1 MPRAQSQET
10 ISRRMATV
18 RSRNTGPEL
27 SVRSIVHR
35 YGLRF
40 RLTNRDLPGSPDLA
54 NRSRRWAVF
63 VHGCFWHAHH
73 GCPRATRPKTNRRYW
88 QAKFRTNQARDVD
101 ALRRLRRRGFR
112 VLVLWECELQSAR
125 GERRLRA
132 FFGAAQ
138 HRSAAVVR

>member
-40 RLTNRDLPGSPDLA
+40 RLTNRDLPGSPDLV
-54 NRSRRWAVF
+54 NRSRKWAVF
-63 VHGCFWHAHH
+63 VHGCFWHRHR
-73 GCPRATRPKTNRRYW
+73 GCPRTTTPKRNAEFWR
-88 QAKFRTNQARDVD
+88 AKFRANVLRD
-101 ALRRLRRRGFR
+101 RRKERELTKIGYS
-112 VLVLWECELQSAR
+112 VLVLWECQAEDPRELSRLLKASLS
-125 GERRLRA
+125 RR
-132 FFGAAQ
+132 Q
-138 HRSAAVVR
+138 